1 MSETALSLVIA
12 IITSSAFTAV
22 VQRLMS
28 KKDDVRELM
37 NRCDKLMKK
46 TDVQADALAML
57 AENLLTMVDALHK
70 KGVLNGESEHVR
82 QSIVRYLLSCT
93 EDTFYLQKNQKK

>member
-1 MSETALSLVIA
+1 MSETALSLIIA
-12 IITSSAFTAV
+12 IVTSSAFTAV

-37 NRCDKLMKK
+37 SRCDKLMKK
-46 TDVQADALAML
+46 TDTQADALAML

-82 QSIVRYLLSCT
+82 QSIVRYLLACT